1 MLLVTME
8 STSVDSNISSG
19 EFEETTDD
27 TFMEKVDHYVTYQI
41 ADKINKYWF
50 PILVPIGLVG
60 NTLSFLVMIKVGN
73 RKMSTCIYMA
83 AISLN
88 DNLMMCSALHNW
100 LVSSVK
106 LYKWHSMECGI
117 ASFFDLHVVQ
127 NSTYQ
132 VIAMTTDKFIAI
144 KWPYKAATYS
154 TPKRAK
160 TTVLSI
166 YICVILYNL
175 PHIFISKLTGDVCL
189 GYAIGG
195 VIAKVYS
202 WFTFVVNAIIP
213 VILLTYINY
222 TIIKKVRESRQMFG
236 NDKIVDQQEDDNV
249 TQRRRTRKNAENQLT
264 IMLLLV
270 TTLFLILMI
279 PTYIRFLYTT
289 FASRD
294 TPVKYASLIF
304 FYHVS
309 HKLYHTNNGINFF
322 LYCVSGQKFRSDVK
336 EILCCGQGSVPNLRY
351 KSQSSDVTTIS

>member
-1 MLLVTME
+1 ME
-8 STSVDSNISSG
+8 TTFIFVDNNTASG
-19 EFEETTDD
+19 EYEETAEDS
-27 TFMEKVDHYVTYQI
+27 FMEKVGHFVSYQI
-41 ADKINKYWF
+41 ADKISKYWF
-50 PILVPIGLVG
+50 PVLVPVGLVG
-60 NTLSFLVMIKVGN
+60 NTLSFLVMIKQSN

-83 AISLN
+83 AISVN

-100 LVSSVK
+100 LVSSLK
-106 LYKWHSMECGI
+106 LYHWHSMECGI
-117 ASFFDLHVVQ
+117 ASFFGLHVVQ

-132 VIAMTTDKFIAI
+132 VIAMTADKYIAI
-144 KWPYKAATYS
+144 KWPHKAATYS

-160 TTVLSI
+160 ITVLSI
-166 YICVILYNL
+166 FICVVIYNL

-195 VIAKVYS
+195 VIARVYS

-213 VILLTYINY
+213 VILLTYMNY
-222 TIIKKVRESRQMFG
+222 TIIKKVRESRQMFE
-236 NDKIVDQQEDDNV
+236 NDNIVERQGDNNT
-249 TQRRRTRKNAENQLT
+249 TQRRSGKRKNAENQLT

-279 PTYIRFLYTT
+279 PTYVRFLYTT

-294 TPVKYASLIF
+294 TPVKYASLML

-322 LYCVSGQKFRSDVK
+322 LYCISGQKFRSDVK
-336 EILCCGQGSVPNLRY
+336 EILCCGRDSLSNPKY
-351 KSQSSDVTTIS
+351 KSQSSDLTTIS